1 VTTEL
6 EFPDYESQ
14 LAADGPDTGPGQQ
27 LGAEPLDQFL
37 ARERRFAVAFSGGTD
52 SALLLAAA
60 VFLFIPLLFL
70 ITAVIRYV
78 RWTYRFDK
86 AKIPEKVE
94 EAVEKHREERLEK
107 KLENKAGGDG
117 DG

>member
-1 VTTEL
+1 MTGKAQGNDAIMKHVRRM
-6 EFPDYESQ
+6 FQ
-14 LAADGPDTGPGQQ
+14 LF
-27 LGAEPLDQFL
+27 LPL
-37 ARERRFAVAFSGGTD
+37 
-52 SALLLAAA
+52 LLLAAA
-60 VFLFIPLLFL
+60 VFLLIPLLFL

-78 RWTYRFDK
+78 RWTYRFAK